1 MNLRKLWVWPMVS
14 HLGSKAASATQ
25 TEEDLA
31 PLSKVVSS
39 PRERK
44 LIVFLLLLLT
54 FCAAWVNML
63 AFLSLGRVFASFMT
77 GNFLFIGVGLIQGS
91 HALLVRAIIA
101 VGVYFISIALSSL
114 ILGHLLEQR
123 TPLSR
128 FHSFVRFLVPEWFF
142 LLGFALLW
150 QFTNDLSHND
160 GMQITLLCIAVFA
173 MGIQGVLVQKFDF
186 PGVIVNALTGTEIM
200 LGRRLAQDTIVHR
213 SWWKNTWFLAAQCLT
228 CLLSA
233 IIVVLIRRFFIV
245 QFVPVVV
252 VTIALGIL
260 LVFRHREKDLIAR

>member
-1 MNLRKLWVWPMVS
+1 MAYGFPLRIEGGKRNTNRRGPCPAFKSCQLTARAKTDRI
-14 HLGSKAASATQ
+14 LT
-25 TEEDLA
+25 A
-31 PLSKVVSS
+31 P
-39 PRERK
+39 
-44 LIVFLLLLLT
+44 FNLLLLT

-213 SWWKNTWFLAAQCLT
+213 S
-228 CLLSA
+228 
-233 IIVVLIRRFFIV
+233 
-245 QFVPVVV
+245 
-252 VTIALGIL
+252 
-260 LVFRHREKDLIAR
+260 